1 MGYDRK
7 YGRYFCTTID
17 YANITQEDGHINMMG
32 DRGASCIV

>member
-17 YANITQEDGHINMMG
+17 YANITQDGHINMMG